1 MSAKKTRPTKTSE
14 STKAAVAT
22 APAEESQIV
31 KPVTRIAATAEKQKP
46 LTQRKV
52 LDAPVPETCPQGGA
66 HDWADDECPKCHEPK
81 LLTATT
87 FTKDKA
93 DGAEPKTNTVPKRT
107 GAKTPRKPAK
117 AKAEA
122 KSKRLSALDAA
133 AKVLAETKEPMA
145 TRQMIEVMAKKGYWT
160 SPRGQTPAAT
170 LYSAIL
176 RQINAKGKDARFK
189 KVDRGQFA
197 LVKGA

>member
-1 MSAKKTRPTKTSE
+1 MSAKTTRLTKTLE

-22 APAEESQIV
+22 APAKESQV
-31 KPVTRIAATAEKQKP
+31 AKPATTIAANAEKQKP

-66 HDWADDECPKCHEPK
+66 HEWADDECRKCHEPQP
-81 LLTATT
+81 LTATT
-87 FTKDKA
+87 VAKDEA
-93 DGAEPKTNTVPKRT
+93 DGAGAETKTVARGI

-117 AKAEA
+117 AKAEV
-122 KSKRLSALDAA
+122 KTKKLSALDAA
-133 AKVLAETKEPMA
+133 AKVLAEAKEPMT
-145 TRQMIEVMAKKGYWT
+145 TRRMIEVMAAKGYWS
-160 SPRGQTPAAT
+160 SPGGKTPAAT

-176 RQINAKGKDARFK
+176 RQINAKGNDAQFK

-197 LVKGA
+197 LNG